1 MIVVWPEAPPGGLTR
16 RALSAI
22 PFDAGARGPV
32 ASTRRVA
39 LPQGHE
45 LVRRGSRTPPSA
57 RPTRHPG
64 AASGSTG
71 VSAGVS
77 IRSMQLGLVSPPG
90 VLGEFVAR
98 AIEPAGHRLAAA
110 PEVKAL
116 LAQAE
121 AAPEVVLFA
130 PVVEGQPAARVLA
143 QARAAGV
150 ALERAIY
157 LGLDAESC
165 ESARAEGFFAALQ
178 LPFQAQELLATIE
191 SSAHGRLRVLLADD
205 SDLIHRHTTPL
216 LREAG
221 YDVDEAWD
229 GEEAWQR
236 LTTVAPDLLLTDVEM
251 PRLDGFSLCQRVK
264 EDERFAQI
272 PVVICSSLGEAGH
285 LQRGFDAGA
294 DDYLVKPV
302 VPEELISRLH
312 ALLATRMVSARESVL
327 VVDDSAAIRHLV
339 ADCLRRQ
346 GFRVETA
353 VDGRDG
359 LEKATAQRPDLVL
372 TDYDM
377 PRMTGFELVLALRQ
391 KVETRDVPL
400 VMLTARDTKRDQAQ
414 MRAAGLTSYLVKP
427 FTTDK
432 CIAIVERVLAE
443 SRLARYKEAS
453 RLYISEGAV
462 KAAEALS
469 QSREMGETRAREV
482 DATLLF
488 SDISGFTAMSAELSP
503 REVVDILNAS
513 FDALCIVIRDQGG
526 DIDKFIG
533 DAIMA
538 VFEDRPERDEPHA
551 LRAARA
557 AWGMQRALDAFNE
570 GRPQKLVMR
579 IGLNAGPIVRG
590 DIGSRFVRRDYTCI
604 GDVVNRAQR
613 HESKCPL
620 GGVLLSKEVHS
631 RIADHVLVEEMPGIT
646 LKGIKEPQS
655 AFVLL
660 GFKEEMS

>member
-1 MIVVWPEAPPGGLTR
+1 
-16 RALSAI
+16 
-22 PFDAGARGPV
+22 
-32 ASTRRVA
+32 
-39 LPQGHE
+39 
-45 LVRRGSRTPPSA
+45 
-57 RPTRHPG
+57 
-64 AASGSTG
+64 
-71 VSAGVS
+71 
-77 IRSMQLGLVSPPG
+77 MQLGLVSPPG

-98 AIEPAGHRLAAA
+98 AVEPAGHRLAMA
-110 PEVKAL
+110 PEVKSLLEQSAAAL
-116 LAQAE
+116 D
-121 AAPEVVLFA
+121 VVLFA
-130 PVVEGQPAARVLA
+130 PVVEGRPAIDALQ

-150 ALERAIY
+150 TLERAIY
-157 LGLDAESC
+157 LGLDVQSC
-165 ESARAEGFFAALQ
+165 EKARQAGFFRAIQ
-178 LPFQAQELLATIE
+178 LPFQAHELLAAVE
-191 SSAHGRLRVLLADD
+191 SSAQGCLRVLLADD
-205 SDLIHRHTTPL
+205 SELIHRHTVPL
-216 LREAG
+216 LVESG
-221 YDVDEAWD
+221 YEVDEAWD
-229 GEEAWQR
+229 GEEAWEKVVR
-236 LTTVAPDLLLTDVEM
+236 APPDLLLTDVEM
-251 PRLDGFSLCQRVK
+251 PRLDGFTLCQRIK
-264 EDERFAQI
+264 EDEVLASV

-285 LQRGFDAGA
+285 LQKGFDAGA

-302 VPEELISRLH
+302 VPEELVSRLH
-312 ALLATRMVSARESVL
+312 ALLATRMVSAREKVL

-346 GFRVETA
+346 GFKIETA

-359 LEKATAQRPDLVL
+359 VEKATADPPDLVL

-377 PRMTGFELVLALRQ
+377 PRMTGFELVLALRRQ
-391 KVETRDVPL
+391 VETRDIPL

-443 SRLARYKEAS
+443 SRLARYKEGS
-453 RLYISEGAV
+453 RLYMSEGAV

-469 QSREMGETRAREV
+469 QSKEMGETRAKEV

-488 SDISGFTAMSAELSP
+488 SDISGFTAMSAEMSP
-503 REVVDILNAS
+503 REVVDVLNAS
-513 FDALCIVIRDQGG
+513 FDALCVVIRDQGG

-538 VFEDRPERDEPHA
+538 VFEERPEFDEPHA

-557 AWGMQRALDAFNE
+557 AWQMQRALDDFNA
-570 GRPQKLVMR
+570 GRPKRLVMR
-579 IGLNAGPIVRG
+579 IGLNCGPIVRG

-620 GGVLLSKEVHS
+620 GGVLLSKDVHA
-631 RIADHVLVEEMPGIT
+631 RIASRVDVEEMTGIM

-655 AFVLL
+655 AYVLL
-660 GFKEEMS
+660 GFKQEVT